1 MTSQEHAYER
11 RWWILGVLCF
21 SLMVITLDNTIL
33 NVALPTLVVEL
44 NATNS
49 QLQWMVDS
57 YTLVFAGLL
66 LTAGLLGDR
75 FGRRGALQIGLLVFG
90 AGSLLSAFAGSA
102 NHLILTRALMG
113 VGGAF
118 IMPSTLSILT
128 NVFPAG
134 ERGRAIGI
142 WAGISGIGIAL
153 GPLAGGFLLE
163 HFYWGSIFWVNVPIV
178 VVAVVSA
185 ALIIPSS
192 KDPSAPRLDILG
204 AFLSIAGLTA
214 LLFAIIEAPGWG
226 WTDPMIVSGFI
237 VAALLLGG
245 FALWESHTDHP
256 MLEVSFFKNPRFT
269 AASAGITLVF
279 FALFGAT
286 FLFTQYFQFVLEFS
300 ALSTGVRLLPM
311 AITIMIVA
319 PLSARFVERIGTK
332 AVVSTGLGLVSVGLL
347 LILQVGVDSSY
358 FDFMWRMVVMAAGMG
373 LVMAPAT
380 DSIMGSLP
388 LAKAGVGSA
397 VNDTT
402 RQVGGALGVAIIGSV
417 ISSVYAG
424 RVGDWFAQARIP
436 TSDPQQ
442 ARDLARGI
450 EASKN
455 QLGGALEVARQLGD
469 TARTLP
475 GQVGAGLE
483 RQANDLAHVAKVA
496 FVDGLHAGVIVG
508 AVAAL
513 IGAAVCLIWLPA
525 RARRESIEA
534 QDAEYAAAGR
544 AGSPPPTGP
553 VDGRGDDE
561 RTGPAPEPGPHLQ
574 LGLHLVRDPGS
585 GDPAEGVGITDGSGH
600 GPSPGGPGQEE
611 SA

>member
-1 MTSQEHAYER
+1 MTAQEHAYER

-44 NATNS
+44 KATNS

-163 HFYWGSIFWVNVPIV
+163 HYYWGSIFLVNVPIV
-178 VVAVVSA
+178 VVAVVCA

-192 KDPSAPRLDILG
+192 KDPAAPKLDLAG

-226 WTDPMIVSGFI
+226 WTNPTI
-237 VAALLLGG
+237 VAGFAVGAGLLGL
-245 FALWESHTDHP
+245 FAFWESRTDHP
-256 MLEVSFFKNPRFT
+256 MLDVSFFRNPRFT

-300 ALSTGVRLLPM
+300 ALGTGVRLLPM
-311 AITIMIVA
+311 AMTIMIVA
-319 PLSARFVERIGTK
+319 PLSARFVERVGTK
-332 AVVSTGLGLVSVGLL
+332 AVVSTGLILVAVGLVLM
-347 LILQVGVDSSY
+347 LQVGVDSTY

-424 RVGDWFAQARIP
+424 RVGDWFAGANIP
-436 TSDPQQ
+436 TPTPEAASN
-442 ARDLARGI
+442 LARGVD
-450 EASKN
+450 AAKN
-455 QLGGALEVARQLGD
+455 QLGGALEVAKRLGD
-469 TARTLP
+469 
-475 GQVGAGLE
+475 VGLSQ
-483 RQANDLAHVAKVA
+483 QATDLAHVAKVA

-513 IGAAVCLIWLPA
+513 IGAVVCLLWLPA
-525 RARRESIEA
+525 RARKESIAA
-534 QDAEYAAAGR
+534 QDAEYAAAGL
-544 AGSPPPTGP
+544 GSPPVEAAHLKVVGEDAPDVARTLTAGATG
-553 VDGRGDDE
+553 
-561 RTGPAPEPGPHLQ
+561 
-574 LGLHLVRDPGS
+574 
-585 GDPAEGVGITDGSGH
+585 
-600 GPSPGGPGQEE
+600 PGGPYGPTGRPEREE